1 MTEFRPPGCVAPP
14 GKKLGNGYCVPE
26 LNPEIEPNPLDK
38 ALHRAVARAVARVA
52 LEQGLN
58 RDDLTGYFD

>member
-1 MTEFRPPGCVAPP
+1 MLIAAAGAIADYAPA
-14 GKKLGNGYCVPE
+14 GEIVPD
-26 LNPEIEPNPLDK
+26 PLDK
-38 ALHRAVARAVARVA
+38 GLHRRVARAVAKVA